1 MDQPIPAS
9 VWEVRRKIIIWSLIA
24 SLVALLFIL
33 VAPLYDRSLAEL
45 SLYKEAFT
53 AILLLVGSLISSY
66 VFGAAW
72 DDKNRMTTNL
82 AAITSTST
90 RSDQ

>member
-1 MDQPIPAS
+1 MEQPIPAS
-9 VWEVRRKIIIWSLIA
+9 VWEVRRKIIIWSLLA
-24 SLVALLFIL
+24 SLAALLFIL
-33 VAPLYDRSLAEL
+33 AVPLYDRSLAEL
-45 SLYKEAFT
+45 SLYKDAFT

-82 AAITSTST
+82 AAITSNTVK
-90 RSDQ
+90 SDQ